1 MESGPGGLGPVA
13 SEPGKGSFPLP
24 FLPPGGGTTAL
35 TAQTRVGAERRGRR
49 CCLLHRFRVPP
60 AIPPPP
66 TPTPPRSSPKLS
78 GRHLS
83 ALHRTARGCARAH
96 AAAQPAPSPLPK
108 RSAGGPPWCSLGQ
121 PSWAAPVTIR
131 GPPTLSPSPA
141 PRKGCSALLPGLFPG
156 PSPPGP
162 PQWLLFPLGFPDPR
176 SGSPQ
181 VANIPALHGTSRA
194 TIDSEFPPHL

>member
-49 CCLLHRFRVPP
+49 CCLLHRFSGAARNPSTPP
-60 AIPPPP
+60 A
-66 TPTPPRSSPKLS
+66 PPRSSPKLS

-121 PSWAAPVTIR
+121 PSLAAPVTIR

-141 PRKGCSALLPGLFPG
+141 PRKGCSALLPGPFPG
-156 PSPPGP
+156 PSPPARPNGSSSHSGSQTPEVGP
-162 PQWLLFPLGFPDPR
+162 PKLLTSLRCMEHCGPR
-176 SGSPQ
+176 
-181 VANIPALHGTSRA
+181 
-194 TIDSEFPPHL
+194 